1 MRALRVFLGGVALF
15 GIVTGAMTIVGGSDI
30 IPEGGRPSASIE
42 SELRFF
48 ATWWLA
54 AGVFVAWVLRDLERR
69 GRELRAF
76 LALVVLAGVARVLAW
91 ADAGR
96 PDTLL
101 VVLTAIEL
109 GLPPLVAL
117 WHARL
122 TQGTVPPTRRDS
134 GGQSP

>member
-1 MRALRVFLGGVALF
+1 MRALRIFLAGVAVL
-15 GIVTGAMTIVGGSDI
+15 GIASGAATIAGGSHI
-30 IPEGGRPSASIE
+30 IPGDGRPSPSIE

-76 LALVVLAGVARVLAW
+76 LALVVLAGIARALAW

-96 PDTLL
+96 PATLF
-101 VVLTAIEL
+101 VVLMVIEL
-109 GLPPLVAL
+109 VLPPPVAV
-117 WHARL
+117 WHARVANL
-122 TQGTVPPTRRDS
+122 RRR
-134 GGQSP
+134 